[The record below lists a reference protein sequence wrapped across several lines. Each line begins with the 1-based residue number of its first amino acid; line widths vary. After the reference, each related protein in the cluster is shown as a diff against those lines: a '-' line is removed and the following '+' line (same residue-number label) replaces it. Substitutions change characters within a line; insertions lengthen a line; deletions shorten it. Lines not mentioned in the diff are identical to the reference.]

1 MKYDKPTPKFVKPTT
16 TITKNIKMVVNK
28 TNSPKKNKTSSTF
41 KDLDTIKIKIDSKE
55 VIETKND
62 IHIDDYDKEKCAILN
77 LVKTE
82 HPRCIQII
90 CLE

>member
-1 MKYDKPTPKFVKPTT
+1 
-16 TITKNIKMVVNK
+16 MVVNK
-28 TNSPKKNKTSSTF
+28 TNSPKKNKISSTF

-62 IHIDDYDKEKCAILN
+62 IHIGDYDKEKCAILN

-82 HPRCIQII
+82 HPDVYKLYAWRN
-90 CLE
+90 LKTK